1 MLTGIAHTLESSSI
15 AIAINQSRYIL
26 GGLSG
31 AHLIGFALVMGTA
44 LIANGRLA
52 GLVFARQ
59 TIPDVLRPARR
70 GLVVGLTLSIVTG
83 ALLFAPRAQSAL
95 ENWIFLLKMT
105 LLATA
110 ILVQFAIYVSIGSRG
125 SDGGATRVAGA
136 VGLCLWLSVA
146 LAGCAF
152 ILIE

>member
-1 MLTGIAHTLESSSI
+1 MLNDFARALETSSI
-15 AIAINQSRYIL
+15 AVAINQSRYIL

-44 LIANGRLA
+44 FIANGRLV
-52 GLVFARQ
+52 GLIFARQ
-59 TIPDVLRPARR
+59 PALYVLRPARR
-70 GLVVGLTLSIVTG
+70 GLVVGLTLSSVTG
-83 ALLFAPRAQSAL
+83 TLLFVPRAQSAL
-95 ENWIFLLKMT
+95 ENWIFVLKMT

-110 ILVQFAIYVSIGSRG
+110 IVVQFAIYLSFGRLGSNRA
-125 SDGGATRVAGA
+125 ATRVAGA

>member
-1 MLTGIAHTLESSSI
+1 MLTGIARTLEGSSI
-15 AIAINQSRYIL
+15 ALAINQSRYIL

-31 AHLIGFALVMGTA
+31 AHLIGFVLVIGTA
-44 LIANGRLA
+44 LIANGRLV
-52 GLVFARQ
+52 GLIFARQ
-59 TIPDVLRPARR
+59 PVPDVLRPARR
-70 GLVVGLTLSIVTG
+70 GLIVGLTLSIVTG
-83 ALLFAPRAQSAL
+83 TLLFAPRAQSAL

-110 ILVQFAIYVSIGSRG
+110 IVVQFAIYVSIGRLG
-125 SDGGATRVAGA
+125 SDRAVTRVAGA

>member
-1 MLTGIAHTLESSSI
+1 MLNDFARILQASSI
-15 AIAINQSRYIL
+15 AVAINQSRYIL

-44 LIANGRLA
+44 LIANGRLV
-52 GLVFARQ
+52 GLIFARQ
-59 TIPDVLRPARR
+59 PVLDVLRPARR
-70 GLVVGLTLSIVTG
+70 GLVVGLTISIVTG
-83 ALLFAPRAQSAL
+83 TLLFAPRAQSAL

-105 LLATA
+105 LLVTA
-110 ILVQFAIYVSIGSRG
+110 IVVQLAIYVSIGRLG
-125 SDGGATRVAGA
+125 SDRAATRVAGA

-152 ILIE
+152 ILLE